1 MLFAKEVRTGEVE
14 ERTKMSEEQ
23 GEAFQSPEK
32 VEELAEE
39 KVEEKVKEV
48 SIVSIVLSLN
58 WQEDEPRFYTEEEQ
72 EELDGI

>member
-1 MLFAKEVRTGEVE
+1 MLFAKVVRTEEVE
-14 ERTKMSEEQ
+14 ETKTK

-32 VEELAEE
+32 VEEL
-39 KVEEKVKEV
+39 VEEQVKEV

-58 WQEDEPRFYTEEEQ
+58 WQEEEPRFYTEEEQ